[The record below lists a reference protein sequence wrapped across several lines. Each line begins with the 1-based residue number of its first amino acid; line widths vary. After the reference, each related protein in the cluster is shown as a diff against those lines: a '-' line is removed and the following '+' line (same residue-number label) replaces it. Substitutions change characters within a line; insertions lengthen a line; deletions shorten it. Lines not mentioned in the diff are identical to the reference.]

1 MVESDRQR
9 IKKGEEVMARID
21 PFRVRVPFVPVIAA
35 AAAVLLL
42 LGLATPAQA
51 QMQSLPDR
59 PVTMETLLDRIQIE
73 DFLTRYYYD
82 LSVGKSHEL
91 ADYFTDDALLDVD
104 GTIAKGHAEIGRL
117 YQRPE
122 GAAAPAATAQRRR
135 GHMLLSNPIIN
146 VEGDKATAH
155 VIWTGV
161 MNEGVGKVPAIY
173 EQGREYS
180 ELRKVKGRW
189 LISKRYISSDSG
201 LPDKF
206 DATYQPREHR

>member
-1 MVESDRQR
+1 MIKVR
-9 IKKGEEVMARID
+9 ITRTGSRLI
-21 PFRVRVPFVPVIAA
+21 RSIAA
-35 AAAVLLL
+35 SAALLL
-42 LGLATPAQA
+42 FLAAPLRAQT
-51 QMQSLPDR
+51 QSLADR

-91 ADYFTDDALLDVD
+91 ADYFTEDAVLDVD
-104 GTIAKGHAEIGRL
+104 GTVAKGHKEIGKL

-135 GHMLLSNPIIN
+135 GHMLLTNPIIN

-161 MNEGVGKVPAIY
+161 MNEGIGKVPSLY

-180 ELRKVKGRW
+180 ELRKVKGKW
-189 LISKRYISSDSG
+189 LISLRYISSDSG

-206 DATYQPREHR
+206 DATFKPREHR